1 MNNWNADPQTNKPVP
16 VFGPDT
22 QPPAFAWTPAGQTPP
37 PPVPPKQKK
46 SHTGLWIF
54 AVVAAFVL
62 GLGIGAAAFA
72 TPATDAASSNQPAA
86 VATTPTKSG
95 NPRPSV
101 GAEKPTKIKKWGNG
115 LYEVGSDI
123 KPGKYK
129 SSGGDL
135 CYWARLSSLDGQ
147 YSSIIA
153 NSASTGPQV
162 VVIKST
168 DKGFKTQSCGEW
180 VAVK

>member
-1 MNNWNADPQTNKPVP
+1 MNNWNADPQTNKPMP

-37 PPVPPKQKK
+37 PPQQFKQKK
-46 SHTGLWIF
+46 SRTGLWTF

-62 GLGIGAAAFA
+62 GLGIGAVAFA
-72 TPATDAASSNQPAA
+72 TPATDAVSNEKPAA
-86 VATTPTKSG
+86 VGTTTPAK
-95 NPRPSV
+95 PSSKPSRTLP
-101 GAEKPTKIKKWGNG
+101 KPTPTKWGNG

-129 SSGGDL
+129 STGGDL

-147 YSSIIA
+147 FSSIIA

-168 DKGFKTQSCGEW
+168 DKGFKTQSCGDWER
-180 VAVK
+180 VK